1 MENDIVLSASEVKAI
16 VQTLKGIKPR
26 GFKSMD
32 RIVGLVMFFENKMSQ
47 EQQKQVVEV
56 ANNGTD

>member
-16 VQTLKGIKPR
+16 VQTFKGIKPR

-32 RIVGLVMFFENKMSQ
+32 RIVGLVMFFENKLNQSDH
-47 EQQKQVVEV
+47 KQTDEVE
-56 ANNGTD
+56 NNGAG